1 MLTQDF
7 LLKSIKLR
15 YFYDWDADLDI
26 FRQIYRKRER
36 VLRSLL
42 SNQNISISRGN
53 GLIPFIF
60 RNKSCLKK
68 KLIQQWKTFKT
79 KLVKFLE
86 HSVFKSTWLNL
97 ILPVS
102 DSLYGWVKYFRSTDD
117 INDIPHVRVGA
128 TGVVTL
134 ISEDVSRCRSAFR
147 SSDCIN
153 DLIRMSD

>member
-7 LLKSIKLR
+7 CSNQSNCGI
-15 YFYDWDADLDI
+15 FTTETQIWTFLDK
-26 FRQIYRKRER
+26 FYRKREYSG
-36 VLRSLL
+36 VYYQLK
-42 SNQNISISRGN
+42 ISISRGN

-102 DSLYGWVKYFRSTDD
+102 DSLYGRVKYFRSTDD

-147 SSDCIN
+147 SSDWTN
-153 DLIRMSD
+153 DLTRISD